1 MSAPLRLSERG
12 SGGMSRTEFEKA
24 LAELDLAAFSMGAC
38 FVKPDPDAPFTTEEI
53 KALRNRKFA
62 AVLKL
67 YDEKPPTPED
77 LEAVAR
83 SAAEEGYDTPKQG
96 FVSFAAIAEQVV
108 TGYLASRPLTE
119 TPKEKAVDAT

>member
-1 MSAPLRLSERG
+1 MSHRE
-12 SGGMSRTEFEKA
+12 EF
-24 LAELDLAAFSMGAC
+24 
-38 FVKPDPDAPFTTEEI
+38 V
-53 KALRNRKFA
+53 KALRA
-62 AVLKL
+62 AILHDDFCDQGGSGYGCNCRTRELRTELLKL
-67 YDEKPPTPED
+67 YDEKPPAPED